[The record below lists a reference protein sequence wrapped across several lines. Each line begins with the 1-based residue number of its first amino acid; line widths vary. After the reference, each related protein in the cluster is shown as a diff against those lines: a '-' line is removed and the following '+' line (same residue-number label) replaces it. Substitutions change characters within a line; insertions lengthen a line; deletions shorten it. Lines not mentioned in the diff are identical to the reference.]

1 MSSLRLVNLLSS
13 CLTVSTLYK
22 LVGLATELKVKH
34 LLRYFYEMNFEATS
48 ALCNSVESS
57 LKFLI

>member
-13 CLTVSTLYK
+13 CLRVSTLYK
-22 LVGLATELKVKH
+22 LVGLVTELKVKH

-48 ALCNSVESS
+48 TLCNSVQ
-57 LKFLI
+57 